1 MKAVVT
7 VIGKDNVGIIAE
19 ISTECAKH
27 GVNIVDITQS
37 VLRDY
42 FAMIML
48 VEIEN
53 MNATL
58 KDFQLALDTVGKK
71 KGLDIRVMH
80 EDIFNSMHRIQA
92 SRRLSFTHRVN
103 ISNFP
108 KGNISKVLG
117 VQELISNFR
126 EHENIS
132 TRVSVPPKNSTY
144 QNH

>member
-7 VIGKDNVGIIAE
+7 VIGKDNVGIIAT

-53 MNATL
+53 MSATL
-58 KDFQLALDTVGKK
+58 KDFQGALDVVGKE

-80 EDIFNSMHRIQA
+80 EDIFNSMHRI
-92 SRRLSFTHRVN
+92 
-103 ISNFP
+103 
-108 KGNISKVLG
+108 
-117 VQELISNFR
+117 
-126 EHENIS
+126 
-132 TRVSVPPKNSTY
+132 
-144 QNH
+144 